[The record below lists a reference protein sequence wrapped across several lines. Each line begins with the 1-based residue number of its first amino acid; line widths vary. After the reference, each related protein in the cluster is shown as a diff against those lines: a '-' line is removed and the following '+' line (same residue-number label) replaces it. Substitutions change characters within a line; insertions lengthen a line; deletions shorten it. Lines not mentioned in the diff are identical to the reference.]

1 MNRAYKEYKVKTKMV
16 QEQCLQLKIN
26 SCLVREENKNLVG
39 EFTGGGI
46 IPGWG
51 RDFWLMGSNSPISK
65 LGETLYVILYFK
77 DTLNAF
83 NNFKNKEKSA

>member
-1 MNRAYKEYKVKTKMV
+1 MSAAKNKVF
-16 QEQCLQLKIN
+16 EN

-39 EFTGGGI
+39 ELTGGGI

-65 LGETLYVILYFK
+65 LGKTLYVILYFK

-83 NNFKNKEKSA
+83 HNFKNKEKSARSKVF